1 MIRISGIREVLMEKK
16 CFQIARRI
24 SAGQEGVLLRDYLH
38 SELHLSHR
46 TLSAIKY
53 KGGQLL
59 VNGQEQT
66 VRRILHEGEELRI
79 VMPPEEP
86 SDFLV
91 SEPLPLDIVYE
102 DESLVVVNKQAGIPV
117 IPSHQYPNGTL
128 ANGLLYYFEKENLAS
143 TVHIVNRLDRN
154 TSGLMLVAKNRFSHE
169 RFFKMQ
175 KKKQIH
181 RRYLA
186 VAEGLIDPDEGVI
199 DAPIGRKEGSAIE
212 RKVDWLDG
220 RRSVT
225 EYKVLKHYPDRTLLA
240 VRLMTGR
247 THQIRVHFLSQGH
260 PLLGDDLYG
269 GPTDKIPRQALHSF
283 ELIFT
288 HPFSGKTFHLHAPLP
303 EDMIRLADFSVPL
316 DQI

>member
-1 MIRISGIREVLMEKK
+1 MRKK
-16 CFQIARRI
+16 CFQIARTI
-24 SAGQEGVLLRDYLH
+24 DDGHDGMLLRDYLH

-59 VNGQEQT
+59 VDGQEQT
-66 VRRILHEGEELRI
+66 VRRTLHKGEELRI

-86 SDFLV
+86 SDFLI

-117 IPSHQYPNGTL
+117 IPSHQYPSGTL
-128 ANGLLYYFEKENLAS
+128 ANGLLHYFEKENLAS

-186 VAEGLIDPDEGVI
+186 FAEGLIHHDEGII

-220 RRSVT
+220 RRSIT
-225 EYKVLKHYPDRTLLA
+225 EYKVLKRYSDRTLIA
-240 VRLMTGR
+240 VRLLTGR
-247 THQIRVHFLSQGH
+247 THQIRVHFSSLGH

-269 GPTDKIPRQALHSF
+269 GGEDKIPRQALHSF
-283 ELIFT
+283 ELVFT
-288 HPFSGKTFHLHAPLP
+288 HPFTGESFHLHAPLP
-303 EDMIRLADFSVPL
+303 EDMTRLTGFSVPL